1 MLMTRDPDGDTLT
14 HIVGT
19 TTNNGTITITGNQVL
34 YTPASGYTG
43 TDSFS
48 YTVTDGTNT
57 DTAIVS
63 LVVLTSN
70 FVTNGGA
77 TIVCDSLNNGA
88 TFTLGVITYTKRDK
102 SQITSGNATTSCTS
116 GIVDMSNLFRVGAG
130 YKGSATFNG
139 DISHWDTSSVTR
151 YEHYVFQ
158 CDSF

>member
-1 MLMTRDPDGDTLT
+1 MAQLLLLVIRA
-14 HIVGT
+14 V
-19 TTNNGTITITGNQVL
+19 

-88 TFTLGVITYTKRDK
+88 TFTLGVITYTKRNRN
-102 SQITSGNATTSCTS
+102 QITSGNAATSCTS
-116 GIVDMSNLFRVGAG
+116 GIVDMSNLF
-130 YKGSATFNG
+130 N
-139 DISHWDTSSVTR
+139 W
-151 YEHYVFQ
+151 
-158 CDSF
+158 